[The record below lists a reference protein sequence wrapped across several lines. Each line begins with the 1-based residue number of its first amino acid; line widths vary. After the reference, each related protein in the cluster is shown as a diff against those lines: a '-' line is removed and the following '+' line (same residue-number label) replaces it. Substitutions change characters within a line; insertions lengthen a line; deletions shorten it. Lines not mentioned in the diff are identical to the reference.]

1 MNEQDPVVTL
11 SSDPAAPDQAN
22 AAILSAALE
31 STQPPEIT
39 SAQVEDYLRKH
50 PEFFHEHLNLL
61 ERMSI
66 PHPTG
71 NAVSLI
77 SKQLELFRSRHHEME
92 SQLTALIEIARDN
105 DTSLNRMH
113 KLTLA
118 LLDST
123 TLEEAVANLDVVLSE
138 YFLIDFVA
146 VRIIKDNPGT
156 AITNLFI
163 EPDSKDLEPFASEL
177 ANGQPKCGRPTIAQ
191 ARVLFGELAFEV
203 KSCAII
209 PLAFTEL
216 EGILAIGSREEGRF
230 HYSMGNLFLNQM
242 SEIIATRL
250 ITLLQQR

>member
-1 MNEQDPVVTL
+1 MNEQPPVISPAVDALTADPTAT
-11 SSDPAAPDQAN
+11 DN
-22 AAILSAALE
+22 GSAALP
-31 STQPPEIT
+31 SSEIT
-39 SAQVEDYLRKH
+39 SAQVENYLRKH
-50 PEFFHEHLNLL
+50 PEFFHEHLSLL
-61 ERMSI
+61 EHMSI

-77 SKQLELFRSRHHEME
+77 SKQLELFRSRHHDME
-92 SQLTALIEIARDN
+92 NQLTALIEIARDN

-123 TLEEAVANLDVVLSE
+123 SLEEAVANLEVVLSE

-146 VRIIKDNPGT
+146 VRIIKHNPTPET

-163 EPDSKDLEPFASEL
+163 EPDSKDLEPFANEL
-177 ANGQPKCGRPTIAQ
+177 AGHQPKCGRPTIAQ